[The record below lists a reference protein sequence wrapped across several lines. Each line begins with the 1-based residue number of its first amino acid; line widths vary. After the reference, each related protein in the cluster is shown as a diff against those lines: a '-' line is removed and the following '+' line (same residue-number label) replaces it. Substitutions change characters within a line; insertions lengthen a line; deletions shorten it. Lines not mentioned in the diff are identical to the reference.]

1 MAVPVPLLQAVTDLA
16 AAERHMHL
24 GHLQTA
30 EFLCETGKLPAS
42 AYTFKHA
49 LTHEVAYGSLLQER
63 RRGLH
68 GRAAQAIEALF
79 AERLPEHYY
88 ALAYH
93 YSRSGH
99 ITKTVDY
106 LYRAG
111 QQAVERSAYAEAV
124 SHLTTA
130 LDLLT
135 TLSESRERSQQKL
148 GVQMVFGAVL
158 RESPRA
164 RRPQKWQDCTP
175 VPASCVN
182 R

>member
-1 MAVPVPLLQAVTDLA
+1 
-16 AAERHMHL
+16 
-24 GHLQTA
+24 
-30 EFLCETGKLPAS
+30 
-42 AYTFKHA
+42 
-49 LTHEVAYGSLLQER
+49 
-63 RRGLH
+63 
-68 GRAAQAIEALF
+68 
-79 AERLPEHYY
+79 
-88 ALAYH
+88 
-93 YSRSGH
+93 
-99 ITKTVDY
+99 
-106 LYRAG
+106 
-111 QQAVERSAYAEAV
+111 VERSAYAEAV

-135 TLSESRERSQQKL
+135 TLSESRERSQQEL